1 MRFQSKMSS
10 SVGKMKDTVLE
21 QEQESQ
27 EKEDDNEKKAAGPEL
42 SESESIYNLK
52 VFNNKLDVFVQN
64 SRSFR
69 NLLNT
74 SKGRDKFCQL
84 LQYNAHLYITCMR
97 HSEEFGEITDQ
108 FSSYKKAKVFE
119 SQVSNGRKIFRLLLW
134 LNEIPEIHNII
145 NSDKLSRNL
154 KILKTISASCS
165 FIYYF
170 TDNIVWLSK
179 IGFLSKFVPLSKR
192 LLGRDIKWGKIKD

>member
-1 MRFQSKMSS
+1 MASRLNMPSP
-10 SVGKMKDTVLE
+10 
-21 QEQESQ
+21 
-27 EKEDDNEKKAAGPEL
+27 EDDKEKDKSSEGGPAL
-42 SESESIYNLK
+42 SVRLK
-52 VFNNKLDVFVQN
+52 QLGFNQQIDFNNKLDVFVQN

-84 LQYNAHLYITCMR
+84 LQYNAHLYMTCMR
-97 HSEEFGEITDQ
+97 HSEEYADIKDQ
-108 FSSYKKAKVFE
+108 FPSYKKAKVFE

-134 LNEIPEIHNII
+134 LNEISEIHNII
-145 NSDKLSRNL
+145 NSDKLTLNL
-154 KILKTISASCS
+154 KILKTISACFS

-179 IGFLSKFVPLSKR
+179 IGFLSKYVPLSKR

>member
-1 MRFQSKMSS
+1 MQRKSSQSVIQKMASRLNMPS
-10 SVGKMKDTVLE
+10 P
-21 QEQESQ
+21 
-27 EKEDDNEKKAAGPEL
+27 EDDKEKDKSSEGGPAL
-42 SESESIYNLK
+42 SVRLK
-52 VFNNKLDVFVQN
+52 QLGFNQQIDFNNKLDVFVQN

-84 LQYNAHLYITCMR
+84 LQYNAHLYMTCMR
-97 HSEEFGEITDQ
+97 HSEEYADIKDQ
-108 FSSYKKAKVFE
+108 FPSYKKAKVFE

-134 LNEIPEIHNII
+134 LNEISEIHNII
-145 NSDKLSRNL
+145 NSDKLTLNL
-154 KILKTISASCS
+154 KILKTISACFS

-179 IGFLSKFVPLSKR
+179 IGFLSKYVPLSKR